1 MRDERLTGA
10 ALLALV
16 RGCGE
21 AKGARDELD
30 VDVCTLCGKLGEQR
44 FEKLFMPLTCLQRRH
59 YLSVL
64 PGFEG

>member
-1 MRDERLTGA
+1 
-10 ALLALV
+10 V
-16 RGCGE
+16 CGCGE
-21 AKGARDELD
+21 AKSARDELD
-30 VDVCTLCGKLGEQR
+30 VDVCALCGKLGEQR